1 MPIPL
6 QQDSVHQCCCGIY
19 APKVDEN
26 EQAHQPG
33 VTPYLEGVTVLDFT
47 QYLAGPSCTRLLV
60 EMGADVIKVEYPPYG
75 DPVRPSPPRRN
86 GRSAYHVQQNR
97 GKRSLS
103 VDLTRPEGI
112 SLIED
117 LVSKVD
123 IVVENY
129 SPGVMERRGL
139 GYQRLRELNPQ
150 IIMASISG
158 FGQSGPLSE
167 KTAFDFI
174 AQAYSGL
181 MHMTGEPDGPPML
194 IGAGIAD
201 TSTGVHAFAAL
212 GYALYRRDRTGEGS
226 HLDIGMVDVMYHMQ
240 ETAVSG
246 PSLSQGEVVGM
257 RTGRHYAPASPAGI
271 FKGPQGWIVVF
282 ALENQIANLWAALGR
297 PELAEDPRFLNNRT
311 RLEHRD
317 ALTDIIEN
325 WMKTFD
331 DDEGVVAVLEQH
343 RVPCGPVVEPV
354 KLAETHPHFLQRGTV
369 REVTDPLAG
378 PMLIPGFPLRF
389 SDAPELPDLVAAE
402 VGEHNDSVLGDLLGM
417 DPESVSA
424 LEDEGVLY
432 RRPPRD

>member
-1 MPIPL
+1 M
-6 QQDSVHQCCCGIY
+6 
-19 APKVDEN
+19 DEN

-139 GYQRLRELNPQ
+139 GYQRLRELHPQ

-212 GYALYRRDRTGEGS
+212 GYALYRRDRTGEGA

-331 DDEGVVAVLEQH
+331 DDEDVVAVLEQH

>member
-325 WMKTFD
+325 WMRTFD